1 MHHGDVFVPPLDAG
15 LVDADVAHG
24 RHVIASPRTVNVV
37 ADPIPQPLGRDPHL
51 GRSLVH
57 GQLAAQ
63 GQTQCLEQQR
73 ETAALACPRHRQL
86 RGLAAARALHAGDV
100 GMEPRLELKEVQ
112 VTPTAPHSIVD
123 RLMHGTTRRTGH
135 ALAGVLDFEVDPP
148 LGGVE
153 LDLGDVPRRLQTQ
166 CGREEGFDRRTHGGR
181 SHGQD
186 RGVAPPITL
195 FVVESISTGKGIEPA
210 WGCPLNNIGQA
221 SGW

>member
-1 MHHGDVFVPPLDAG
+1 
-15 LVDADVAHG
+15 
-24 RHVIASPRTVNVV
+24 
-37 ADPIPQPLGRDPHL
+37 
-51 GRSLVH
+51 
-57 GQLAAQ
+57 
-63 GQTQCLEQQR
+63 
-73 ETAALACPRHRQL
+73 
-86 RGLAAARALHAGDV
+86 
-100 GMEPRLELKEVQ
+100 MEPRLELKEVQ

-195 FVVESISTGKGIEPA
+195 FVVESISTGKGIEPLTWQGHELLDTIRSKA
-210 WGCPLNNIGQA
+210 VWERIKTTAKEKSIELTFDSVKALGKLALEWVLAN
-221 SGW
+221 